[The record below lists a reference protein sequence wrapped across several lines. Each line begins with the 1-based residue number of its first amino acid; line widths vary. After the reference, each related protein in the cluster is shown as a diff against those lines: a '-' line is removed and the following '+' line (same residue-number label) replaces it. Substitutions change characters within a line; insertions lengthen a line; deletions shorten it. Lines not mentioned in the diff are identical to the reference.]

1 MLLQIR
7 HRTIY
12 LYNRPVD
19 LGPHRLMLRPR
30 ESPDLRL
37 LSFTMSTT
45 PPSLFSWSQDVYG
58 NSVARALPLWPAD
71 SLVIDSDIRV
81 DNQAFAAPILN
92 IAAHATDYPFRY
104 DDAEWNNLGHLAL
117 PQYADP
123 QGRLQAWIQG
133 FIAGKPTGTLA
144 LLRDLNA
151 GIGNTMSYQSRT
163 DHGTQTPL
171 ETLQRGWGSC
181 RDFAMLLAEAARWLG
196 FGARLVSG
204 YIYLPDL
211 DPGIGMP
218 APPHDDG
225 KSEAAGPA
233 PGATHAWVDI
243 YLPGAGWVA
252 FDPTHRS
259 YGGANL
265 IPVAVARGIA
275 ELPPVEGS
283 FTGASNDYIGMHVGV
298 TVSAAIAQRGV
309 IRGQ

>member
-12 LYNRPVD
+12 LYTRPVD

-30 ESPDLRL
+30 ETPELRL
-37 LSFTMSTT
+37 LSFAVATT

-58 NSVARALPLWPAD
+58 NSVARALPLWSAD
-71 SLVIDSDIRV
+71 SLMIDCDIRV
-81 DNQAFAAPILN
+81 DNQAFAAPILSITAN
-92 IAAHATDYPFRY
+92 AADYPFRY
-104 DDAEWNNLGHLAL
+104 EDGEWNNLGHLAL

-133 FIAGKPTGTLA
+133 FIAARPTGTLA
-144 LLRDLNA
+144 LLRDLNI
-151 GIGNTMSYQSRT
+151 GIADAIAYQSRQ

-181 RDFAMLLAEAARWLG
+181 RDFAVLMAEAARWLG

-211 DPGIGMP
+211 DPGMTMP
-218 APPHDDG
+218 APPHESG

-283 FTGASNDYIGMHVGV
+283 FTGASGDYVGMHVGV